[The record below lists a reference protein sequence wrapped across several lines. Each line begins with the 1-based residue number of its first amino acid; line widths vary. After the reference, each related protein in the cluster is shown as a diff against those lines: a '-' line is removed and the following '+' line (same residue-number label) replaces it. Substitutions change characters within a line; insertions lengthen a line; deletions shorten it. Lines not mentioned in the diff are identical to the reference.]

1 MNIIMNTD
9 DVFYDDFLWWL
20 FLEHFYFYDDY
31 YDEYYSDFFNIMNYY
46 DEYFRAVMMIFILN

>member
-1 MNIIMNTD
+1 MNTD